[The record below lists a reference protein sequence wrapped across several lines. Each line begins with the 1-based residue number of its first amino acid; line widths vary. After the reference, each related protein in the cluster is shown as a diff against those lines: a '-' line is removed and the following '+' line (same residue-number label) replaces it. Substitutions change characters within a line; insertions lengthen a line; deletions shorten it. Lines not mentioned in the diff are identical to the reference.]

1 VRASRHTSGLVERAA
16 RHDQAAL
23 SELYRAYVDR
33 VYGFAYRQSGSADVA
48 EDVTAATF
56 HAAKEGLPRFASKG
70 SDFGPWLFELAA
82 EQLAARVPEA
92 RARSERGRVMLAQL
106 ATRGDRAVGGG
117 SAAAVTTM
125 LRAMG
130 TLPPRHRDA
139 LQLRYLS
146 GLTPDEAAEIMDCSR
161 TALGVT
167 VHRAL
172 GGLRRAMAR
181 EP

>member
-1 VRASRHTSGLVERAA
+1 
-16 RHDQAAL
+16 
-23 SELYRAYVDR
+23 
-33 VYGFAYRQSGSADVA
+33 
-48 EDVTAATF
+48 
-56 HAAKEGLPRFASKG
+56 
-70 SDFGPWLFELAA
+70 
-82 EQLAARVPEA
+82 
-92 RARSERGRVMLAQL
+92 
-106 ATRGDRAVGGG
+106 
-117 SAAAVTTM
+117 M

-130 TLPPRHRDA
+130 TLRPRYRDA

-172 GGLRRAMAR
+172 GALRRAMAR